1 VLVLVR
7 YLPSLCVSPS
17 VTSRSRTK
25 MAKITQRRT
34 ILVAQGLWFSDAK
47 NPREILMGSLSV
59 GAPNMGGGWLKSVA
73 HGLTV

>member
-1 VLVLVR
+1 
-7 YLPSLCVSPS
+7 
-17 VTSRSRTK
+17 
-25 MAKITQRRT
+25 MATITQRRT